1 MKVPAPRTRRARRV
15 VRALVAAALASSAI
29 VALLIVSGWQWLLH
43 DDRGAALL
51 ARIAVAVAPQPV
63 TIEGVRGTLSDH
75 LQIATLTV
83 DIDGTRVRITE
94 LDARIEELGLLSRTI
109 VLSSLSAREV
119 QVLLPARSSAPQ
131 AAPTAAAGPAVIA
144 LPLALTA
151 RDLRVSEFSVQRNDR
166 PLFAMNDIDAALTM
180 SRAGVDLK
188 RYVARIGSLQ
198 LTMAGTLDGRRPFAI
213 DAGGVLTTRVDLG
226 AETTPV
232 QATFHALDS
241 LTQMTLNA
249 GVTGGPED
257 RARGSM
263 QLQIAAFADSPLQ
276 ALHADVAEVELADWG
291 RRAPHALLRVQADLN
306 PTAGPEFAL
315 VGLVHAS
322 NGTPGPWNEQR
333 IPIRELSAR
342 LLVDAQELRLTDAR
356 ATLVRGMA
364 MGAFTLEFPPHSG
377 WKVDARVAQVDPAS
391 IDTRAQTMR
400 IDGVI
405 QVASGAAETQAK
417 VDLRAISPALPQ
429 ASLALQGHLTIDSE
443 RARIDNAHLQLGA
456 GRAEVA
462 GELSLRDEQPFTLS
476 ASVRDLNPG
485 IVVKGFPARFNGTL
499 QANGALRPQTRGTVH
514 AQISESTFFGRPLR
528 GRVDLTLETDG
539 RLNADVDL
547 ALRSA
552 QLTAHG
558 GLGAPDQ
565 HLTVALSAPALGELV
580 PPLQGAL
587 TVEATLTGSWLAPQL
602 DANATINNL
611 AFQQQRIRL
620 VVAKVNAQFA
630 TTQGATSSAG
640 ADRAATEQNAAGAAA
655 VAETGDAARASD
667 TGDAREILKSSGPR
681 IGLDVEVT
689 LLDHRHPRG
698 DDLSIAHATATIK
711 GELES
716 HALVLRGDTVAKT
729 PFALAAHGGW
739 SYADQA
745 WSGSVEDVHVGAPL
759 ALALTQPAPMHF
771 AADRFALGPATF
783 TVFGASVREAEA
795 QWRDAV
801 GTTRGQFDG
810 LVVQTTDLV
819 AGEEPLTLR
828 GNWDIRAGD
837 DISAQI
843 ALARSGGDIH
853 SGVSGRRSAM
863 GLTEL
868 HAEASLRTGQLQ
880 ASAILRGTQA
890 GNCEASLT
898 AEIARDEHGG
908 WQLAA
913 QRPWHG
919 ALDAQVPS
927 LAWINPFLSQ
937 NLRDDIRVGGSA
949 SAQLR
954 LAGTPAVPQITG
966 PLQADSLRLAWV
978 EQGVRLDNGSLRA
991 HFALD
996 EHGGNEVVFD
1006 DVHFSAQPRARPQDR
1021 RIARAISSD
1030 NVGTL
1035 TASGRVKLPE
1045 LDGVVQVQL
1054 VKLPILQRPD
1064 RWLVAT
1070 GGANIVASPKRIQLN
1085 GAAVADAG
1093 FIDFSHGDAPTLSSD
1108 INVVRSSEDG
1118 NDPVSARSAGRVA
1131 FDFDVAID
1139 LGPAFLLR
1147 GSGLDTRAEGALRLK
1162 HEGGGQ
1168 IRATGTIEAKDGT
1181 FEGYGQKLAIERG
1194 RVNFQGPIENPGLD
1208 ILALRKGLPVEV
1220 GVTVTRTAANPL
1232 IRLYSD
1238 PPLADFETL
1247 SWLVLG
1253 RAAEQSGS
1261 DNLALARAAIGLLGG
1276 TGEGISSQLARR
1288 LGIDDISLRGGD
1300 LSSTTSMLPRE
1311 SVAGRVRGTNTNA
1324 VGGEIV
1330 SIGKRL
1336 NDAVTLSYEQSVNGA
1351 GNVVQLS
1358 YQLSR
1363 RLSLIARAGTENALD
1378 LVYTFAF
1385 D

>member
-1 MKVPAPRTRRARRV
+1 M
-15 VRALVAAALASSAI
+15 
-29 VALLIVSGWQWLLH
+29 
-43 DDRGAALL
+43 
-51 ARIAVAVAPQPV
+51 
-63 TIEGVRGTLSDH
+63 
-75 LQIATLTV
+75 
-83 DIDGTRVRITE
+83 
-94 LDARIEELGLLSRTI
+94 
-109 VLSSLSAREV
+109 
-119 QVLLPARSSAPQ
+119 
-131 AAPTAAAGPAVIA
+131 
-144 LPLALTA
+144 
-151 RDLRVSEFSVQRNDR
+151 
-166 PLFAMNDIDAALTM
+166 
-180 SRAGVDLK
+180 
-188 RYVARIGSLQ
+188 
-198 LTMAGTLDGRRPFAI
+198 
-213 DAGGVLTTRVDLG
+213 
-226 AETTPV
+226 
-232 QATFHALDS
+232 
-241 LTQMTLNA
+241 
-249 GVTGGPED
+249 
-257 RARGSM
+257 
-263 QLQIAAFADSPLQ
+263 
-276 ALHADVAEVELADWG
+276 
-291 RRAPHALLRVQADLN
+291 
-306 PTAGPEFAL
+306 
-315 VGLVHAS
+315 
-322 NGTPGPWNEQR
+322 
-333 IPIRELSAR
+333 
-342 LLVDAQELRLTDAR
+342 
-356 ATLVRGMA
+356 
-364 MGAFTLEFPPHSG
+364 
-377 WKVDARVAQVDPAS
+377 
-391 IDTRAQTMR
+391 
-400 IDGVI
+400 
-405 QVASGAAETQAK
+405 
-417 VDLRAISPALPQ
+417 
-429 ASLALQGHLTIDSE
+429 
-443 RARIDNAHLQLGA
+443 
-456 GRAEVA
+456 
-462 GELSLRDEQPFTLS
+462 SLRDERPFALT
-476 ASVRDLNPG
+476 ASVRDLNPE
-485 IVVKGFPARFNGTL
+485 IAVKGWPARLNGTL
-499 QANGALRPQTRGTVH
+499 QASGALRPQATAALH
-514 AQISESTFFGRPLR
+514 AQISDSIFFGRPVR
-528 GRVDLTLETDG
+528 GRVDLTLQSDG

-558 GLGAPDQ
+558 GLGASDQ
-565 HLTVALSAPALGELV
+565 RLAVILNAPALDELV
-580 PPLQGAL
+580 PPLHGAL
-587 TVEATLTGSWLAPQL
+587 TAEATLTGSWLAPQL
-602 DANATINNL
+602 VASATFNNL
-611 AFQQQRIRL
+611 AFQQQRIRQ
-620 VVAKVNAQFA
+620 VVAKVNVQFA
-630 TTQGATSSAG
+630 TTQDATSSAG
-640 ADRAATEQNAAGAAA
+640 ADRAATDRDATGAAA
-655 VAETGDAARASD
+655 AAATGETAHAA
-667 TGDAREILKSSGPR
+667 DAREARKASGPPAT
-681 IGLDVEVT
+681 LDVELT

-698 DDLSIAHATATIK
+698 DELSVAHATAKIK
-711 GELES
+711 GEFES
-716 HALVLRGDTVAKT
+716 HALVVRGDTVAKNT
-729 PFALAAHGGW
+729 FALGAHGGW
-739 SYADQA
+739 SHAEQA
-745 WSGSVEDVHVGAPL
+745 WSGSIDEVQVGTPL
-759 ALALTQPAPMHF
+759 ALALTQPAALQF
-771 AADRFALGPATF
+771 AIDRFALGPATF
-783 TVFGASVREAEA
+783 SVFGATVREAQA

-810 LVVQTTDLV
+810 LIVQRTDLA

-828 GNWDIRAGD
+828 GTWDIGAGD

-843 ALARSGGDIH
+843 AVAGASGDLH
-853 SGVSGRRSAM
+853 SGVAGRRSAM

-868 HAEASLRTGQLQ
+868 HAEASLRAGQLE
-880 ASAILRGTQA
+880 ASATLRGTQA
-890 GNCEASLT
+890 GNCEASLA
-898 AEIARDEHGG
+898 AEVARDQQGG

-954 LAGTPAVPQITG
+954 LTGTPAVPQIIG
-966 PLQADSLRLAWV
+966 PLQADGLRLAWV

-996 EHGGNEVVFD
+996 EQGGNEVVFD
-1006 DVHFSAQPRARPQDR
+1006 EVRFSAQPRARPQDR
-1021 RIARAISSD
+1021 RIARAVASD

-1093 FIDFSHGDAPTLSSD
+1093 FIDFSHGDTPTLSSD
-1108 INVVRSSEDG
+1108 VNVVRSSDSG
-1118 NDPVSARSAGRVA
+1118 TDPAPAASAGHVA

-1139 LGPAFLLR
+1139 LGSAFLLR

-1162 HEGGGQ
+1162 HESGGQ
-1168 IRATGTIEAKDGT
+1168 IRATGTIEAQDGT

-1220 GVTVTRTAANPL
+1220 GVTVARTAANPL

-1276 TGEGISSQLARR
+1276 TGEGVSTQLARR
-1288 LGIDDISLRGGD
+1288 LGIDEISLRGGEIN
-1300 LSSTTSMLPRE
+1300 STTSMLPRE
-1311 SVAGRVRGTNTNA
+1311 SVAGRVRGTTTNA